1 MKEMC
6 GAQAVTVGVEI
17 SRLVDEMMISKH
29 FGVVQVQRSSHLS
42 FWILPGVSSFINLLQ
57 TFGQHSHRL
66 GGTPHHTDSAVTKR
80 HFHMP

>member
-1 MKEMC
+1 MKEMR

-29 FGVVQVQRSSHLS
+29 FGVVQRSSHLS

-57 TFGQHSHRL
+57 TFGQHSHR
-66 GGTPHHTDSAVTKR
+66 GTPHHTDSAVTKR